1 MSWTVEEGAAAHDHV
16 SPDLRP
22 VCTRCG
28 DLSTPVDKWCIT
40 CGTWL
45 LLTAPLS
52 SDLTARRSALLLAG
66 EAVQPDKERG
76 S

>member
-1 MSWTVEEGAAAHDHV
+1 VSWSAEEAKAALEHA

-28 DLSTPVDKWCIT
+28 DLSTPGEKWCIT

>member
-1 MSWTVEEGAAAHDHV
+1 MSWSAEEVHAALSHV
-16 SPDLRP
+16 SPDRLP

-28 DLSTPVDKWCIT
+28 DLSTPGEKWCIT

-45 LLTAPLS
+45 LLTGPLS

-66 EAVQPDKERG
+66 EAVQPDKEKG
-76 S
+76 

>member
-1 MSWTVEEGAAAHDHV
+1 MSWSAEEAKAALNHV

-22 VCTRCG
+22 VCPLCG
-28 DLSTPVDKWCIT
+28 DLSTPGDKWCIT

-52 SDLTARRSALLLAG
+52 SDLTARRLFLLG
-66 EAVQPDKERG
+66 EDV
-76 S
+76 

>member
-1 MSWTVEEGAAAHDHV
+1 MSWSADEVHAALNYI
-16 SPDLRP
+16 SPDLSP

-28 DLSTPVDKWCIT
+28 DLSTPGEKWCIT

-52 SDLTARRSALLLAG
+52 SDLTARRHALLLAG